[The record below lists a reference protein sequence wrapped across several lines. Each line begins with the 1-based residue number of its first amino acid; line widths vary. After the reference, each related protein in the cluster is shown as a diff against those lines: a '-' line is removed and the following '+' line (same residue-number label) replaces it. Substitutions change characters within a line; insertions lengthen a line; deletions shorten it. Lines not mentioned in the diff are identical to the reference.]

1 MNISMVQLTIESPR
15 LSSRTQ
21 ERGMQRSVNQLF
33 VKKITFL

>member
-21 ERGMQRSVNQLF
+21 ELGMQRSVNQLF

>member
-1 MNISMVQLTIESPR
+1 MNISMVQLTIESLR

-21 ERGMQRSVNQLF
+21 ELGMQRSVNQSF

>member
-21 ERGMQRSVNQLF
+21 ELGMQRSVNQSF